1 MGGAAGL
8 GASGMSGA
16 AAKGGAG
23 GMPPM
28 GGGMGGGGD
37 AISSG
42 IKGLTSLFGGLMDDA
57 KKRRLAEAQ
66 GMADAAGT
74 EGQGMAQ
81 GAVGHAGR
89 EADAF
94 GAMMGAYGKAMV

>member
-1 MGGAAGL
+1 M
-8 GASGMSGA
+8 M
-16 AAKGGAG
+16 
-23 GMPPM
+23 
-28 GGGMGGGGD
+28 
-37 AISSG
+37 SSG

-66 GMADAAGT
+66 GRADAAGT
-74 EGQGMAQ
+74 EATGMSQ

-94 GAMMGAYGKAMV
+94 GAMMGAYGKAMT